1 MIESHPHQLELLDYV
16 EDELPKERRRAVGA
30 HVESCS
36 ACGATVAELEGA
48 RAALRAMPELEL
60 PADRRRRI
68 EAALGSAGRERAVR
82 ASPRRLLGVLAA
94 AATFV
99 AVVVGVVT
107 VTGAPD
113 DPGVGGEAAATQAE
127 EASEGAFDDATGGG
141 EAGGDA
147 AGAQEELEKS
157 EPERSRNSAPLSATG
172 SVASVQ
178 GPAADVAELLRGHGL
193 DARAAGGRVVV
204 RDARPRAVVRAL
216 EERPPGPVQVDV
228 E

>member
-1 MIESHPHQLELLDYV
+1 MIDSHPHQLELLDYV
-16 EDELPKERRRAVGA
+16 EDELPKERRCAVGA

-99 AVVVGVVT
+99 AAVVGVVT

-141 EAGGDA
+141 EGEDDTAG
-147 AGAQEELEKS
+147 QEELGKS
-157 EPERSRNSAPLSATG
+157 APERSRNSAPLSATG

-178 GPAADVAELLRGHGL
+178 GPAADVAELLRSRGL

-216 EERPPGPVQVDV
+216 EDRPPGPVQVDV